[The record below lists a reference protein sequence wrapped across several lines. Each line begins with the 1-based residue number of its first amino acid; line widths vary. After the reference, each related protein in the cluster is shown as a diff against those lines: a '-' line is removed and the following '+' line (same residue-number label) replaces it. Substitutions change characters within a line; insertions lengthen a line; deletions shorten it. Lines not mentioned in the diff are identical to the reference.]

1 MNTCFNVKIKYLTI
15 CQLYNKIRKIQFFTL
30 IHLFIYKLA
39 RTVKLI
45 KGSKNI
51 NKMKKLIQLIKAI
64 DQMEILWLNDQLT
77 SLSKSKKL
85 KK

>member
-1 MNTCFNVKIKYLTI
+1 MFMSACFNAKIKYFTI
-15 CQLYNKIRKIQFFTL
+15 CQLYNKIQFFTIIL
-30 IHLFIYKLA
+30 LFIYKLA
-39 RTVKLI
+39 RTATLI

-64 DQMEILWLNDQLT
+64 NQMEILWLNDQLT

>member
-1 MNTCFNVKIKYLTI
+1 MNTCFNVKIKYFII
-15 CQLYNKIRKIQFFTL
+15 CQLYNKIQFFT
-30 IHLFIYKLA
+30 IINLFIYKLA
-39 RTVKLI
+39 RTASLI

-51 NKMKKLIQLIKAI
+51 NKMKKFIQLIKAI
-64 DQMEILWLNDQLT
+64 NQMEILWLNNQLT